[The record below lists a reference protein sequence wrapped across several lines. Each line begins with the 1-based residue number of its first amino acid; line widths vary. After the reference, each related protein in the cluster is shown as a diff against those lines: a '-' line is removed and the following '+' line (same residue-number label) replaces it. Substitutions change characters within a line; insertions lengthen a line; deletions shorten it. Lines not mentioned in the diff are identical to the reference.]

1 MPIQFCCTSCGQPIE
16 VDAEHAGK
24 TAACPYCQHVI
35 SVPTESTYHP
45 DAAVTARPAAT
56 PLPAS
61 GYGRELSAAPSSV
74 GGPSPQP
81 PTAWPG
87 SEASL
92 GPSPRQQAART
103 FGNYALVCTGIAVAL
118 FAATAAS
125 GLALVLKQGAPGRN
139 SASLQDIMK
148 QMEGTPSM
156 AWVNTASFAMLLFAL
171 AGVGLSISSLVQDRR
186 GNWRAIVSL
195 IGSGSLLLCNCG
207 GAVIASLMGVGAS
220 PA

>member
-61 GYGRELSAAPSSV
+61 GYGRELSGPPSPV
-74 GGPSPQP
+74 AGPPPQP

-92 GPSPRQQAART
+92 EPSPRQRAART

-118 FAATAAS
+118 FAA
-125 GLALVLKQGAPGRN
+125 
-139 SASLQDIMK
+139 
-148 QMEGTPSM
+148 
-156 AWVNTASFAMLLFAL
+156 
-171 AGVGLSISSLVQDRR
+171 GLSISSLVQDRR

-195 IGSGSLLLCNCG
+195 IGSGALLLCNCG
-207 GAVIASLMGVGAS
+207 GAVVASLMGVGAP

>member
-61 GYGRELSAAPSSV
+61 GYGRELSGPPSPV
-74 GGPSPQP
+74 AGPPPQP

-92 GPSPRQQAART
+92 EPSPRQRAART

-118 FAATAAS
+118 FAATFAGS
-125 GLALVLKQGAPGRN
+125 LALLLKHGAPGRN
-139 SASLQDIMK
+139 SPSLQDIMK

-156 AWVNTASFAMLLFAL
+156 AWVSTASYAMLLFAL
-171 AGVGLSISSLVQDRR
+171 VGVGLSISSLVQDRR

-195 IGSGSLLLCNCG
+195 IGSGALLLCNCG
-207 GAVIASLMGVGAS
+207 GAVVASLMGVGAP